1 MRNLYGFV
9 VLFAASIGIA
19 AVIYASVRKSLV
31 DLLDEV
37 ARLPAATTFYSRLFL
52 ICVFFMALSTAVG
65 TTFNLKAEAAFMEY
79 VWVVAKGLSEVFRDI
94 ALFLLGFLVLATVL
108 VVVLRGRNDQ

>member
-1 MRNLYGFV
+1 VRNLYGFV

-37 ARLPAATTFYSRLFL
+37 TMLPAAATFYSRLFL

-65 TTFNLKAEAAFMEY
+65 TTFNLKADAA
-79 VWVVAKGLSEVFRDI
+79 VFSTPWNP
-94 ALFLLGFLVLATVL
+94 ALRCRGPAETVPRGSQSTACRRFER
-108 VVVLRGRNDQ
+108 RGRLRYTL